1 MSFASI
7 FGTLV
12 LAWIGR
18 LQDSPTAEQSN
29 LQDPG
34 GKTVAEQQLRY
45 PESCLPRWVK
55 QRSGWPTDPKEMSLG
70 PSRGIIQHFRFIKS
84 T

>member
-1 MSFASI
+1 MSSASI
-7 FGTLV
+7 FVTLV
-12 LAWIGR
+12 LAWVGR
-18 LQDSPTAEQSN
+18 LQGSPTAEQSN
-29 LQDPG
+29 LQDPR
-34 GKTVAEQQLRY
+34 GKTGAEQLRY

-70 PSRGIIQHFRFIKS
+70 PNRGIIQRFRFIKS